1 MGGKGSGR
9 RPLSLR
15 NDSSIIQDGVK
26 KELDRIG
33 AKDRVVLSEL
43 WDIAK
48 RKVKTVYSSD
58 KLKALEL
65 IMKLKG
71 WLRDNDVVQQ
81 NTLIALLA
89 KSGDEIKQLIDEDR
103 IVSEEVSKD
112 VQDEAGGDNIG
123 G

>member
-15 NDSSIIQDGVK
+15 NDSSIIQGEVK
-26 KELDRIG
+26 RELDRVG

-48 RKVKTVYSSD
+48 KKVKTVYSSD

-71 WLRDNDVVQQ
+71 WLRDNDVIQQ
-81 NTLIALLA
+81 STLITLLA

-103 IVSEEVSKD
+103 LVSEEVSKD
-112 VQDEAGGDNIG
+112 VQDEAG
-123 G
+123 